1 MDHMTKIIMPRIPHY
16 IADALEMRGDS
27 EGASTARNKTDL
39 VDRFIEVR
47 HGCSAL
53 SLQPAVGCY
62 TCVCVWLLNVRCVC
76 NPTQVLRVEEK
87 HLTEEERKKCH
98 ELETACVTA
107 IVAFPIPRASH
118 FYLVCLCPGIEYATL
133 L

>member
-1 MDHMTKIIMPRIPHY
+1 MTKIIMPRIPHY

-53 SLQPAVGCY
+53 PLQPAVGCY
-62 TCVCVWLLNVRCVC
+62 TCVFCA
-76 NPTQVLRVEEK
+76 P
-87 HLTEEERKKCH
+87 
-98 ELETACVTA
+98 A
-107 IVAFPIPRASH
+107 
-118 FYLVCLCPGIEYATL
+118 
-133 L
+133 